1 MHLEKF
7 FKNETGKVIMSVL
20 LGLGLATL
28 FRHAC
33 KGDDCLIRHA
43 APIEEI
49 DGQVYRF
56 DKKCYKFNKNPVNCD
71 KNKKIISFA

>member
-1 MHLEKF
+1 M
-7 FKNETGKVIMSVL
+7 
-20 LGLGLATL
+20 
-28 FRHAC
+28 

-56 DKKCYKFNKNPVNCD
+56 DKKCYKFNKNSVNCD